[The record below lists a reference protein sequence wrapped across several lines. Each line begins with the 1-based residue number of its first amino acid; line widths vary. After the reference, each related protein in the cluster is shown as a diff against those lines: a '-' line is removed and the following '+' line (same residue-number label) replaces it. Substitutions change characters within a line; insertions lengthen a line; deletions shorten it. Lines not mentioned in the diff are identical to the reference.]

1 MKDEKSESINQSIV
15 NLFNNLA
22 SYYRHENDLSNVT
35 VSLCNSS
42 IDFLR
47 LFVHFFFPKIKIED
61 IESVEREVWDSTV
74 GESRVD
80 IMINLKSNET
90 YLIEVKINDEK
101 HHFGKY
107 ETDFEIDNKHLG
119 YIVNYELSKVGYDVK
134 KWKQFYYYLKDNLKS
149 VTDEFQH
156 SMIYGFMELVK
167 TLCGF
172 TDYNNPMNLNNIH
185 FLHQFFDIASN
196 LLCYATDTYSVTVGK
211 LASPTSA
218 NRLAP
223 YMCLA
228 FNVDFADARRK
239 NIEMALFLYTSYEE
253 PLITIAVDKEYNQRL
268 SAKLN
273 NVELKHK
280 GKFFNEAYMD
290 DDDWYGSE
298 YMWFDMKQ
306 TEKFLN
312 TQDLKE
318 QESLLSKYFKEVID
332 YCTDC

>member
-1 MKDEKSESINQSIV
+1 MKDEKNESINQSIV

-61 IESVEREVWDSTV
+61 IESVEREVWDSTA

-80 IMINLKSNET
+80 IMINLKSKEP
-90 YLIEVKINDEK
+90 YLIEVKINDSN

-107 ETDFEIDNKHLG
+107 ETDFKTDSKHLG

-134 KWKQFYYYLKDNLKS
+134 QWKQFYYYLKDNLKS
-149 VTDEFQH
+149 VPDEFQL
-156 SMIYGFMELVK
+156 SMIYGYMELVK
-167 TLCGF
+167 TLCSF
-172 TDYNNPMNLNNIH
+172 TDYDKPMNLNNLH

-196 LLCYATDTYSVTVGK
+196 LLCYATDTYNVTVGK

-223 YMCLA
+223 FVSLT
-228 FNVDFADARRK
+228 FNVEFADARRK
-239 NIEMALFLYTSYEE
+239 NIEMALYLYTWYEQ
-253 PLITIAVDKEYNQRL
+253 PLITIAVNPKYNQRL

-280 GKFFNEAYMD
+280 GKFFDEAYLD
-290 DDDWYGSE
+290 DDDWYGVE

-306 TEKFLN
+306 IEKFLSS
-312 TQDLKE
+312 QDLKE
-318 QESLLSKYFKEVID
+318 QESLLAKYFKEVID